1 MINAGDSDSKD
12 GGNEGGPGWEYVTSL
27 GWTQEAK
34 GGYVTRKEGT
44 REREEKGKRRTLTD
58 PIKRNQGTLL

>member
-27 GWTQEAK
+27 GRTQEAK
-34 GGYVTRKEGT
+34 RGYVTRKKGTKEKKWIEGV
-44 REREEKGKRRTLTD
+44 
-58 PIKRNQGTLL
+58 LLQT